1 MQENARALAGK
12 LKATGDFELIG
23 DGEEQLPLVAFR
35 LAGEKSYDEFDVSW
49 QLSAERGWMLPAYT
63 LPPNAEDVKVLRAL
77 VKQTL
82 SREQID
88 RLADD
93 IVEAC
98 ATLEKKGGAHASER
112 KKMKQS
118 PGY

>member
-1 MQENARALAGK
+1 
-12 LKATGDFELIG
+12 
-23 DGEEQLPLVAFR
+23 
-35 LAGEKSYDEFDVSW
+35 
-49 QLSAERGWMLPAYT
+49 MLPAYT
-63 LPPNAEDVKVLRAL
+63 MPPNAEDVKVLRAL

-88 RLADD
+88 RLATD
-93 IVEAC
+93 IETAC

-112 KKMKQS
+112 HKMKRS